1 MSIDGTILAVVVN
14 GASILEFDRSKPV
27 PGQQRRALD
36 VMDQNMD
43 RGIRL
48 GQEQIESPNPMQ
60 RAQFVANTLI
70 NALFAENYSQA
81 MAMSTYLAKRIPEL
95 QQVKAVGDIDSALN
109 IELVFDRSF
118 EQASTEHPVQFF
130 RPEKPS

>member
-1 MSIDGTILAVVVN
+1 MDGTILAVVVN
-14 GASILEFDRSKPV
+14 GASILEFDRTKPV

-95 QQVKAVGDIDSALN
+95 QQVKAVGDIDNVLN

-118 EQASTEHPVQFF
+118 EQASTEQPVQFY

>member
-1 MSIDGTILAVVVN
+1 MDESKLAVVVN
-14 GASILEFDRSKPV
+14 GASILEFDRAKPL

-36 VMDQNMD
+36 IMDENMD
-43 RGIRL
+43 RGINL
-48 GQEQIESPNPMQ
+48 GQEHVESPNPMQ

-95 QQVKAVGDIDSALN
+95 QQVKAVGNIDDVLN
-109 IELVFDRSF
+109 IELVFDRSY
-118 EQASTEHPVQFF
+118 EQSSTEQPVQFY

>member
-1 MSIDGTILAVVVN
+1 MDESKLAVVVN
-14 GASILEFDRSKPV
+14 GASILEFDRAKPL

-36 VMDQNMD
+36 IMDDNMDQ
-43 RGIRL
+43 GISL
-48 GQEQIESPNPMQ
+48 GQEHVESPNPMQ

-95 QQVKAVGDIDSALN
+95 QQVKAVGNIDDVLN
-109 IELVFDRSF
+109 IELVFDRSY
-118 EQASTEHPVQFF
+118 EQSSTEQPVQFY

>member
-1 MSIDGTILAVVVN
+1 MQETTLTVVVN
-14 GASILEFDRSKPV
+14 GASILEFDRNKPV

-36 VMDQNMD
+36 TMDQNMD

-48 GQEQIESPNPMQ
+48 GQDQIPSPNPMQ

-95 QQVKAVGDIDSALN
+95 QQVKAVGDIDNVLN

-118 EQASTEHPVQFF
+118 KQASTEQPVQFY

>member
-1 MSIDGTILAVVVN
+1 MQEATLAVVVN
-14 GASILEFDRSKPV
+14 GTSILEFDRNKPV

-36 VMDQNMD
+36 IMDKNMD
-43 RGIRL
+43 GGIRL
-48 GQEQIESPNPMQ
+48 GEEHIPSPNPMQ
-60 RAQFVANTLI
+60 RAQFVANTLV

-95 QQVKAVGDIDSALN
+95 QQVKAVGDIDNVLN

-118 EQASTEHPVQFF
+118 EQASTEQPVQFY

>member
-1 MSIDGTILAVVVN
+1 MQETKLAVVVN
-14 GASILEFDRSKPV
+14 GDSILEFDRNKPI

-43 RGIRL
+43 RGIRI
-48 GQEQIESPNPMQ
+48 GKDHIESPNPMQ

-81 MAMSTYLAKRIPEL
+81 TAMSTYLAKRIPEL
-95 QQVKAVGDIDSALN
+95 QQVKAVGNIDEILN

-118 EQASTEHPVQFF
+118 EQASTEQPVQFY

>member
-1 MSIDGTILAVVVN
+1 MDESKLAVVVN
-14 GASILEFDRSKPV
+14 GASILEFDRAKPL

-36 VMDQNMD
+36 IMDENMD
-43 RGIRL
+43 RGISL
-48 GQEQIESPNPMQ
+48 GQEHVESPNPMQ

-95 QQVKAVGDIDSALN
+95 QQVKAVGNIDDVLN
-109 IELVFDRSF
+109 IELVFDRSY
-118 EQASTEHPVQFF
+118 EQSSTEQPVQFY

>member
-1 MSIDGTILAVVVN
+1 MDESKLAVVVN
-14 GASILEFDRSKPV
+14 GASILEFDRAKLL

-36 VMDQNMD
+36 IMDENMD
-43 RGIRL
+43 RGINL
-48 GQEQIESPNPMQ
+48 GQEHVESPNPMQ

-95 QQVKAVGDIDSALN
+95 QQVKAVGNIDDVLN
-109 IELVFDRSF
+109 IELVFDRSY
-118 EQASTEHPVQFF
+118 EQSSTEQPVQFY